1 MLVTSE
7 LQVPPKET
15 SRAGTE
21 EHVVSISSKTVAEG
35 KGDGEVT
42 PSLCANRSLLNMC
55 LRTEE
60 YVCTFTPSRSIQ
72 FPGKHI
78 LKYSEGKKKKT
89 LINQYASTIF

>member
-7 LQVPPKET
+7 VQVPPKET

-21 EHVVSISSKTVAEG
+21 ERVVSISSKTVAEG

-55 LRTEE
+55 LRTEDTS
-60 YVCTFTPSRSIQ
+60 VPLLQ
-72 FPGKHI
+72 AGA
-78 LKYSEGKKKKT
+78 YSSLG
-89 LINQYASTIF
+89 STY